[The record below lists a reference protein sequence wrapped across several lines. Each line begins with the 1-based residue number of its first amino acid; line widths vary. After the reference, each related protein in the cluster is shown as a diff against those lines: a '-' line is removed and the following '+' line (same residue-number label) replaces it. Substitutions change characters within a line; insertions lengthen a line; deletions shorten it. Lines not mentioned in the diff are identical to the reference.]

1 MRLEDVPRLQDHRC
15 SLGIHRICVIHG
27 LFVSDGGF
35 SVTLAFTGLESAFS
49 LITRFTRRFKM
60 SEPWVYV
67 KPSDFVLKATQKLQE
82 AGFTVSQQM
91 QGGKMKVSIAKPVSR
106 GRAARLTVNANTL
119 AERDSK

>member
-1 MRLEDVPRLQDHRC
+1 
-15 SLGIHRICVIHG
+15 
-27 LFVSDGGF
+27 
-35 SVTLAFTGLESAFS
+35 
-49 LITRFTRRFKM
+49 M